1 MKRVCL
7 NLSYF
12 IFLII
17 LVSGC
22 SKDNDSCIDL
32 VCQDGFT
39 LVESNGNCDCVE
51 DEVSEDVI
59 EKSDFI
65 TSNETWTADNIYR
78 LNGKVIVSS
87 GVTLTIEP
95 GTIIKGVE
103 GTGSLASAL
112 IVSRGATISACGTA
126 DNPIVMTST
135 LDNIEV
141 GQTVGSN
148 LDETQNGLW
157 GGLIVLGSAPG
168 SFEGDVEEF
177 QIEGIPADDTFG
189 LYGGNNPNDNSGS
202 LCYISIRHG
211 GASIG
216 ENNEINGLTL
226 GGVGSGTTIN
236 NIEVIGNLDD
246 GIEFFGGT
254 VNVNDAIVWAQGDDA
269 YDVDQGY
276 AGTLD
281 NFVYVAGEDSDHGLE
296 IDGPEGSATGSFTFR
311 NGTLRGLN
319 AEIADF
325 RKAASGLVSDCQI
338 FDFPDDAD
346 LEIDDDESSANYF
359 SNLLQIRGLEFVS
372 SRSVS
377 EICNDTA
384 PSGDDAAFDTQM
396 ELDNASVD
404 SSEIGADVSVF
415 TWTYTFAQGA
425 LDF

>member
-39 LVESNGNCDCVE
+39 LVESNGICDCVE
-51 DEVSEDVI
+51 DDLANNII
-59 EKSDFI
+59 EKAAFI
-65 TSNETWTADNIYR
+65 VADETWTSDNIYK
-78 LNGKVIVSS
+78 LAGKVIVNS
-87 GVTLTIEP
+87 GVTLTIEA
-95 GTIIKGVE
+95 GTIIKGAE

-112 IVSRGATISACGTA
+112 IVARGAEIIACGSE
-126 DNPIVMTST
+126 DRPIIMTSV

-141 GQTVGSN
+141 GQTEGNN
-148 LDETQNGLW
+148 LDESQNGLW
-157 GGLIVLGSAPG
+157 GGLIVLGNAPG
-168 SFEGDVEEF
+168 SFEGNVVEF

-189 LYGGNNPNDNSGS
+189 LYGGNDPNDNSGS

-226 GGVGSGTTIN
+226 GGVGSETMIS
-236 NIEVIGNLDD
+236 NIEVVGNLDD

-254 VNVNDAIVWAQGDDA
+254 VNVSNAIVWAQGDDA
-269 YDVDQGY
+269 FDVDQGY

-296 IDGPEGSATGSFTFR
+296 IDGPEGSAAGSFTFT
-311 NGTLRGLN
+311 NGTLKGLN

-325 RKAASGLVSDCQI
+325 RKSASGLLSDCQI
-338 FDFPDDAD
+338 VGFPDDAD

-359 SNLLQIRGLEFVS
+359 SGLLQIKGLEFVS
-372 SRSVS
+372 NKSVG
-377 EICNDTA
+377 ELCHDTS
-384 PSGDDAAFDTQM
+384 PSGDDGAFDIQM
-396 ELDNASVD
+396 ELDNASVE
-404 SSEIGADVSVF
+404 SSEIGADMSLF
-415 TWTYTFAQGA
+415 TWTYTFKQGA